1 MKLPKRL
8 DKIRAILRSGP
19 RREGL
24 RYRGKEIVVV
34 STEAALTSS
43 IEALSDG
50 TAILVLSGEIDLAT
64 APKMVARFQELA
76 DKGLTNVVIDARE
89 VRFIDSTGLHG
100 LVEGKR
106 LIYEKG
112 STIILV
118 PSRQVRR
125 VLEIIFP
132 DPLFAARVESM
143 DEALAMLDIK
153 S

>member
-1 MKLPKRL
+1 M
-8 DKIRAILRSGP
+8 
-19 RREGL
+19 
-24 RYRGKEIVVV
+24 

>member
-1 MKLPKRL
+1 M

-24 RYRGKEIVVV
+24 RYRGKEVVV
-34 STEAALTSS
+34 VTTEAALTSS

-89 VRFIDSTGLHG
+89 VRFIATEQASPARATGTTSTGNAA
-100 LVEGKR
+100 ESCR
-106 LIYEKG
+106 L
-112 STIILV
+112 S
-118 PSRQVRR
+118 
-125 VLEIIFP
+125 
-132 DPLFAARVESM
+132 
-143 DEALAMLDIK
+143 
-153 S
+153 